1 MFAALVTAVVLAA
14 APQPPPWLTRAL
26 WDRESIPQA
35 SKVTWTE
42 RLPGFETSELEATLD
57 GLVVDRLQ
65 LVRVDPKRFR
75 FTVHNEPAQP
85 LTVTEWQRALGAVA
99 VVNGSYY
106 LMDNTPET
114 PLRTF
119 GKRLGPAAY
128 SSRHGAFVA
137 DARGAGVVDLAGKR
151 VDDVI
156 AAFPHA
162 MVSYPLLLD
171 ESGVVRAQGNPTWL
185 ANRTFVGVDSDGKVL
200 LGTTETG
207 FFALRRFGQFL
218 KRSPLR
224 LRIALNLDGGPV
236 ACQAVN
242 AGGFTRTLYGQ
253 WEANDSSGAV
263 RVFWGYGDEQH
274 WALPVVL
281 AVLPR

>member
-1 MFAALVTAVVLAA
+1 MFVALVAATVLAA
-14 APQPPPWLTRAL
+14 APEQPRWLTRAL

-35 SKVTWTE
+35 STVTWTE
-42 RLPGFETSELEATLD
+42 RLPGFETAELEASLD

-75 FTVHNEPAQP
+75 FAVHNEPTQP

-99 VVNGSYY
+99 VVNGSFY
-106 LMDNTPET
+106 LTDNTPET
-114 PLRTF
+114 PLRTH
-119 GKRLGPAAY
+119 GQRLGPHSYA
-128 SSRHGAFVA
+128 SRHGAFVA
-137 DARGAGVVDLAGKR
+137 DSRGARVIDLAGKR

-156 AAFPHA
+156 AAFPDA

-171 ESGVVRAQGNPTWL
+171 ERGVVRAQGNPTWL
-185 ANRTFVGVDSDGKVL
+185 ANRTFVAVDLDGKVL

-218 KRSPLR
+218 KQAPLR

-263 RVFWGYGDEQH
+263 RVFWGYGEEQH
-274 WALPVVL
+274 WALPIVL

>member
-1 MFAALVTAVVLAA
+1 MLVALVAIATLAA
-14 APQPPPWLTRAL
+14 APEQPRWLTRAL
-26 WDRESIPQA
+26 WDRESIPKA
-35 SKVTWTE
+35 SKVVWTE
-42 RLPGFETSELEATLD
+42 RLPGFETGELEATLD
-57 GLVVDRLQ
+57 ELVVDRIQ

-75 FTVHNEPAQP
+75 FAVHNAPAEP
-85 LTVTEWQRALGAVA
+85 LTVDEWQRALGAVA

-114 PLRTF
+114 PLRSS
-119 GKRLGPAAY
+119 GRRLGPLAY
-128 SSRHGAFVA
+128 ASRHGAFVA
-137 DARGAGVVDLAGKR
+137 DSKGARVLDLAGKR
-151 VDDVI
+151 VDEAI
-156 AAFPHA
+156 GAYPEA

-171 ESGVVRAQGNPTWL
+171 EQGVVRAQGNPAWL
-185 ANRTFVGVDSDGKVL
+185 ANRTFVAVDQDGKVL

-207 FFALRRFGQFL
+207 FFALRRLGQFL
-218 KRSPLR
+218 KQGPLR

-253 WEANDSSGAV
+253 WEANDSSGAE
-263 RVFWGYGDEQH
+263 RVFWGFGEEQH

-281 AVLPR
+281 AVMPR